1 MWDAF
6 GISPL
11 INFMGVITYHYAS
24 TLSSLIYTHDSRYVS
39 TKTRELL
46 LFPQQDLPEHGF
58 HLKKLQVRG

>member
-24 TLSSLIYTHDSRYVS
+24 TLSSLIYTHNSRYVY
-39 TKTRELL
+39 TKNKGTVIIPAAGSARAW
-46 LFPQQDLPEHGF
+46 FPFE
-58 HLKKLQVRG
+58 KLRVRG